1 MYSKT
6 KHLKE
11 AASMMREMQLKGLTP
26 SPDTYGEI
34 VSHTLLYKY

>member
-34 VSHTLLYKY
+34 VYLMFLYEY